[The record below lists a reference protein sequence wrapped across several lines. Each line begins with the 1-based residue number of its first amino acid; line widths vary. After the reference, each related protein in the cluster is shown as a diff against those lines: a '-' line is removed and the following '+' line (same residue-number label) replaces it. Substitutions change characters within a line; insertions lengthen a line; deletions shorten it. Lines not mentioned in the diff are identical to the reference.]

1 MNIKIVCVGSLKEK
15 YLQAACTEYEKRLKR
30 YCTLSIVELGE
41 ARLAENASPA
51 QISQAIGAESNAIL
65 NALNKQDY
73 VIALDV
79 GGTAVSS
86 EEFSEIFSKQ
96 MNLGKS
102 SFCFVIGGSN
112 GYDESVRARA
122 EARISFSKLTFPHQL
137 FRVIALEQV
146 YRAMKILN
154 GERYHK

>member
-1 MNIKIVCVGSLKEK
+1 MHS
-15 YLQAACTEYEKRLKR
+15 ACDEYAKRLKR
-30 YCTLSIVELGE
+30 FCTLSIVELGE
-41 ARLAENASPA
+41 AKIPGNASPA
-51 QISQAIGAESNAIL
+51 QVSQAVCSESNAIL
-65 NALNKQDY
+65 AALNKTDY

-79 GGTAVSS
+79 GGVAISS

-112 GYDESVRARA
+112 GYDESVRERA
-122 EARISFSKLTFPHQL
+122 NAIVSFSRLTFPHQL
-137 FRVIALEQV
+137 FRVIALEQI